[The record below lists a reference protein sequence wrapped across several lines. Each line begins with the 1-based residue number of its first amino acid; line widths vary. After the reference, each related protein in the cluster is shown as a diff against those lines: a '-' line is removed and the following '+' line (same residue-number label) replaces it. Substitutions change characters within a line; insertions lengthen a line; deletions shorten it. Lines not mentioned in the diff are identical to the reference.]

1 MGYFGE
7 LPNILYQ
14 SPLLHKNS
22 TTDFIV
28 IKNIFRRSKLFDFLQ
43 GNVTLFNKYVI
54 NDGDRPD
61 TIAEKLYGDSEL
73 DYIIVLVAG
82 ITNITHEWPLQDYQI
97 YDYTLNK
104 YGSEAKMNDIHHY
117 ETFEIK
123 DSQNRTILPAKLI
136 VDKDFKMDG
145 SALRF
150 PTNRF
155 TLISQQGNQLLD
167 DKDEYTVATDNI
179 ARPVT
184 NYEFEIQANE
194 DKRDINVL
202 RESYIQTFINDLRDV
217 VRYEQSSNFI
227 SGKLAKTENTNINP

>member
-217 VRYEQSSNFI
+217 VRYERSSNFL

>member
-227 SGKLAKTENTNINP
+227 NGRLAQTENTNMNP

>member
-184 NYEFEIQANE
+184 NYEFEIQTNE

-217 VRYEQSSNFI
+217 VRYEQSSNFL

>member
-227 SGKLAKTENTNINP
+227 SGKLARTENTNINP

>member
-227 SGKLAKTENTNINP
+227 NGRLAQTENTNINP